1 MEAYLKTG
9 KLGKSYPSTSK
20 GSGDSEGSKGQ
31 GKDDKKRKYPV
42 PWVEK

>member
-9 KLGKSYPSTSK
+9 KLGKSAPSTSK
-20 GSGDSEGSKGQ
+20 GKGGDSEA
-31 GKDDKKRKYPV
+31 KDDKKRKYPV